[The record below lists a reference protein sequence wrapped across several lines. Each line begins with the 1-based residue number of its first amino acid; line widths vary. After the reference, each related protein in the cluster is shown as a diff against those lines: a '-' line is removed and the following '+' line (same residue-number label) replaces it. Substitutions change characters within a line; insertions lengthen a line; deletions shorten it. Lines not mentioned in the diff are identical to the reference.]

1 MPVLEA
7 MTHGVPVITSTNS
20 ALPEV
25 AGDAA
30 LLVDPVDTQEIGDAL
45 LLLAGDEA
53 RRSDLARRGLE
64 RARGFTWESAVEQ
77 TWHVYN
83 QIR

>member
-7 MTHGVPVITSTNS
+7 MSHGVPVVTSQRS

-30 LLVDPVDTQEIGDAL
+30 LLVDPFDSEAIGEAL
-45 LLLAGDEA
+45 VRLADDQ
-53 RRSDLARRGLE
+53 DLRDDLSRRGIE
-64 RARGFTWESAVEQ
+64 RARQFTWESAVEQ
-77 TWHVYN
+77 TWQVYTE
-83 QIR
+83 IR